1 MKQDGSFMG
10 TGGYLVD
17 INLSKRLPNWEPM
30 FGQRIRLTYNGIPKT
45 CTRCLFI
52 HREGLACEK
61 RSWEDYANQFK
72 ADNPDIDED
81 TFDENTTANPD
92 NTADHWLGNAS
103 QDGNCDGD
111 SGHRG
116 DQDQDQ
122 NEDTNE
128 ENESV
133 MDNDLTDDEILL
145 FLRENELTEKEMTWL
160 KSLGTKS
167 ETEIVRLVG
176 LIMMKRA
183 LLPSPLR
190 TSE

>member
-1 MKQDGSFMG
+1 M
-10 TGGYLVD
+10 
-17 INLSKRLPNWEPM
+17 
-30 FGQRIRLTYNGIPKT
+30 TYNGISKT

-52 HREGLACEK
+52 HHEGLACEK

-116 DQDQDQ
+116 DQDQDR